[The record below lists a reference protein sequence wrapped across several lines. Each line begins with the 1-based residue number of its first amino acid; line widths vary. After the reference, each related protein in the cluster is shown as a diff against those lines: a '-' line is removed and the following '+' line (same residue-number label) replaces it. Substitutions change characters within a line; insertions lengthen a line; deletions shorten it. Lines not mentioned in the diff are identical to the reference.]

1 MSETTK
7 GLLAILG
14 ACIIWGLGPIFY
26 KLLIHVPPLELL
38 AHRVVWSCVFFGLL
52 LIALNMVKDI
62 GKALKSS
69 RNLLRMFICAC
80 IISINWFGLIY
91 AVQIEQTIQVSL
103 AFFIYPLLSVLLGIL
118 ALGERLKGMQTFAI
132 LLVASAVALLLIRL
146 DLPPYLALVMA
157 GCFSIYG
164 LIKKNLDVAPMTSVF
179 VEVVLVAPI
188 ALWWLWQIHMNGAV
202 GMVDRPAAWF
212 GASTFDTAMLILSG
226 PLTGCPLL
234 LFTYAARRL
243 RMSTIG
249 LLQYLNP
256 TLQFCVAVILFQE
269 PFTRDHMIAFPMI
282 WVAILLYSLPSLK
295 RDARF

>member
-1 MSETTK
+1 MSDPTK

-38 AHRVVWSCVFFGLL
+38 AHRVVWSCLFFGVI
-52 LIALNMVKDI
+52 LIALSKLQDVWT
-62 GKALKSS
+62 ALQIP
-69 RNLLRMFICAC
+69 RNLIRMFLCAG

-103 AFFIYPLLSVLLGIL
+103 AFFIYPLLSVLLGML
-118 ALGERLKGMQTFAI
+118 FLKERLKPVQTAAI
-132 LLVASAVALLLIRL
+132 LIVAIAVGLLLLRL
-146 DLPPYLALVMA
+146 DVPPVLALVMA
-157 GCFSIYG
+157 GCFGVYG
-164 LIKKNLDVAPMTSVF
+164 LIKKNLEVAPITSVF
-179 VEVVLVAPI
+179 VEVLLVAPI
-188 ALWWLWQIHMNGAV
+188 ALWWLWQVHGAGST
-202 GMVDRPAAWF
+202 GMVDRPGGWF
-212 GASTFDTAMLILSG
+212 GATPLDTLLLILSG

-234 LFTYAARRL
+234 LFTFAARRL

-256 TLQFCVAVILFQE
+256 TLQFMVAVVLFQE

-282 WVAILLYSLPSLK
+282 WAAILLYSLSSM
-295 RDARF
+295 RQDHRV